1 MNAEATNNE
10 NPIDSTTVGSV
21 GIASRVENPQQAT
34 SDRMENPKTATEV
47 DNTHYKNGGVELT
60 PGCQTSWH
68 YANTLVL

>member
-21 GIASRVENPQQAT
+21 GRVENPQQAT
-34 SDRMENPKTATEV
+34 SNRMENPKTATEV
-47 DNTHYKNGGVELT
+47 DNIHCKNGDVELT
-60 PGCQTSWH
+60 PRCQTSWR